1 MVIRAPGSLLTQSI
15 TCRIVLRSQE
25 LVMPTAD
32 PSVAALRRFNR
43 LYTQKIGALDRDHLD
58 SGLNLTEARVLFEL
72 AAAPGL
78 RARTLQKDLGLDAGY
93 ISRLISRFE
102 AQGLLER
109 RASDGDRRGA
119 DLHLTAKGLTLFRHL
134 SDAADHQIGGLLGA
148 LSSGQRRDLIR
159 ATATIRNLLTP
170 SADDPLTLRPPG
182 PGDLG
187 WVVQSHGA
195 LYAEEYG
202 WDERFEGLVAGVV
215 ADYVRTFDPARA
227 RGWIATLGDAP
238 VGSVF
243 VVDDGDDVARLRLLL
258 VDPAA
263 RGRGLGERLIAECL
277 SFARQAGYRE
287 MVLWTQSL
295 LTGAR
300 RLYDRAGFT
309 LERSEPHDALGRPLV
324 GETWRLRL

>member
-1 MVIRAPGSLLTQSI
+1 MLA
-15 TCRIVLRSQE
+15 
-25 LVMPTAD
+25 AD

-43 LYTQKIGALDRDHLD
+43 LYTQKIGALGRDHLD

-78 RARTLQKDLGLDAGY
+78 RARGLQKDLGLDAGY
-93 ISRLISRFE
+93 VSRLISRFE
-102 AQGLLER
+102 ARGLLER
-109 RASDGDRRGA
+109 RASDGDKRGA
-119 DLHLTAKGLTLFRHL
+119 DLYLTAEGLALFRHL
-134 SDAADHQIGGLLGA
+134 GDAADRQIGALLDP
-148 LSSGQRRDLIR
+148 LSPGQRRDLAQ

-170 SADDPLTLRPPG
+170 SAADPVALRPPG

-187 WVVQSHGA
+187 WVVQRHGA

-215 ADYVRTFDPARA
+215 AEFVRDFDPARA

-263 RGRGLGERLIAECL
+263 RGRGLGERLVAECL
-277 SFARQAGYRE
+277 GFARQAGYRG

-300 RLYDRAGFT
+300 RIYARAGFT
-309 LERSEPHDALGRPLV
+309 LESSRPHDSLGVPLV
-324 GETWRLRL
+324 GETWRLKL